1 LEKDGGYCCLGV
13 LCEISKLGRFK
24 KISEDGAEK
33 GYWVEGDYALGTLPG
48 GVVQWA
54 EMKSG
59 DGGHVDHTGT
69 PLSLTALNDN
79 MDKSFSEIAD
89 HIAENWERL

>member
-1 LEKDGGYCCLGV
+1 
-13 LCEISKLGRFK
+13 
-24 KISEDGAEK
+24 
-33 GYWVEGDYALGTLPG
+33 
-48 GVVQWA
+48 
-54 EMKSG
+54 MKSG